1 MQPDVMAETKYLKSA
16 CEHCDG
22 HIEFPAEAA
31 GQSVECPHCHEQTEL
46 FVRVP
51 SADEPGIFRRH
62 KWTALVLGTLLVIV
76 AAAPFAARRMNS
88 RVRHLEQER
97 RATRAVPK
105 SASAPLAENA
115 VAATVLTNFS
125 ISPITMEKSDDGRR
139 VYAAG
144 TLKNLSDKQRFAVR
158 VDLDLFAASGAK
170 LRSASG
176 YIAVIEPG
184 AEWNF
189 KALVVDNRAARA
201 VLVGVREQ

>member
-1 MQPDVMAETKYLKSA
+1 MAETKYLKSA

-51 SADEPGIFRRH
+51 SADELGIFRRH
-62 KWTALVLGTLLVIV
+62 KWTVLVLGTLLVIF
-76 AAAPFAARRMNS
+76 AAAPFAARRMNAHI
-88 RVRHLEQER
+88 RHLAQER
-97 RATRAVPK
+97 RAARAVPK
-105 SASAPLAENA
+105 SVPEPRAEKTVADA
-115 VAATVLTNFS
+115 VFTNFS
-125 ISPITMEKSDDGRR
+125 ISPVTMEKSDDGRR
-139 VYAAG
+139 VYAVG

-158 VDLDLFAASGAK
+158 VDLDLFAVSGAK
-170 LRSASG
+170 LRGASD

-184 AEWNF
+184 AAWNF